1 MLNILVLKILR
12 SYLKFNLKM
21 EINKI
26 FHKMMTVKNI
36 IKIIKIIKIRDKGK
50 MIMKKRKKKN
60 KI

>member
-1 MLNILVLKILR
+1 
-12 SYLKFNLKM
+12 M